1 MGLDGDWSA
10 VLGKGV
16 SRILVDR
23 VGHISSQLGRY
34 RRFGFGRCRKWW
46 GLLEVNSHLDLD
58 DNRERLCRMAC
69 MPRSVRWRVG
79 QLVAQ
84 GAASLSVRPWSC
96 RLGSVYVDAA
106 PSVNSDPESILLP
119 LLQAMREREGG
130 NGGVARRGC
139 ARGDKVKR

>member
-1 MGLDGDWSA
+1 
-10 VLGKGV
+10 
-16 SRILVDR
+16 
-23 VGHISSQLGRY
+23 
-34 RRFGFGRCRKWW
+34 
-46 GLLEVNSHLDLD
+46 
-58 DNRERLCRMAC
+58 MAC

-84 GAASLSVRPWSC
+84 GAASLSVRPWSS
-96 RLGSVYVDAA
+96 RLFSVYDDAV

-130 NGGVARRGC
+130 NGGVARTGC